1 MVDPDGGSQATS
13 NNSMNQLVAG
23 DLRRQRKNDVLPW

>member
-13 NNSMNQLVAG
+13 INPVDQLVAG
-23 DLRRQRKNDVLPW
+23 DLRRQRKSGVLPW